1 MRSRTWVAEVA
12 RAICGAV
19 LLLLLAF
26 WSVLLVRVI
35 AGMASGGIDGAR
47 GNLHRMMLWNTT
59 GQDPVVALSR
69 GYECLLVLFLIT
81 CASCQVYAWLGK
93 RLLTTRRSKP

>member
-1 MRSRTWVAEVA
+1 MKSRTWIAEVA

-26 WSVLLVRVI
+26 WSVLMVRVV
-35 AGMASGGIDGAR
+35 AGLVSGGVDGAR
-47 GNLHRMMLWNTT
+47 GNLHRMMLWSSASC
-59 GQDPVVALSR
+59 QDPIVALSR
-69 GYECLLVLFLIT
+69 GYERLLVLFLIT

-93 RLLTTRRSKP
+93 RLRTQS

>member
-1 MRSRTWVAEVA
+1 MKSGTWIAEVA

-26 WSVLLVRVI
+26 WSVLLVRV
-35 AGMASGGIDGAR
+35 ASGMASGGIDGAR
-47 GNLHRMMLWNTT
+47 GNLHRMMLWGGA

-69 GYECLLVLFLIT
+69 GYECLLVLFSIT
-81 CASCQVYAWLGK
+81 CASCQVYTWLGR
-93 RLLTTRRSKP
+93 RLRVRP